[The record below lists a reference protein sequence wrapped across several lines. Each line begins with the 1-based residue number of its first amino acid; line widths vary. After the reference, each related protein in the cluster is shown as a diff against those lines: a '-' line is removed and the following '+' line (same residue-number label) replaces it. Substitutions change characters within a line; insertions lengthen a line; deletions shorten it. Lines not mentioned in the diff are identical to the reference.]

1 MSLNLRELLGQVAGP
16 VVASAIIGT
25 ASLTVTGAVSNARQD
40 ARIEAQEARVEELGP
55 KIETLTNELRQTR
68 EAAIEL
74 RARLDVER
82 KE

>member
-16 VVASAIIGT
+16 VVASAVIGT
-25 ASLTVTGAVSNARQD
+25 ASLAVTGAVTDARQD
-40 ARIEAQEARVEELGP
+40 ARIEASEHRIEELGP
-55 KIETLTNELRQTR
+55 KIETLTTELRQTR